1 MIRFLKNII
10 FIIFLSVNYI
20 YSQNKKIENMDV
32 KNLNYSEGNKL
43 IKDFNFKQIHYNP
56 NDKEHIY
63 YISTDKRFLIYFK
76 FINDFTLYNSIDDYE
91 RAMNAL
97 SEKKTIINFDSFH
110 DKIEERIF
118 FLNKFLGT
126 NISSLDKLD
135 NLNAFDKAIKDFG
148 IEKIDFNT
156 LFMNFFSYYYVVIRN
171 ELNYEN
177 FEIKLHDDDYE
188 VFVFSDEKDKR
199 EILSN
204 FQKMIT
210 DPDEEINFHLR
221 AKIIIKPFIISTG
234 NRR

>member
-1 MIRFLKNII
+1 MYVTNSFIETFALFRPSMITMLSCTEKDNVGSNSYRF
-10 FIIFLSVNYI
+10 
-20 YSQNKKIENMDV
+20 
-32 KNLNYSEGNKL
+32 
-43 IKDFNFKQIHYNP
+43 
-56 NDKEHIY
+56 
-63 YISTDKRFLIYFK
+63 TW
-76 FINDFTLYNSIDDYE
+76 
-91 RAMNAL
+91 
-97 SEKKTIINFDSFH
+97 
-110 DKIEERIF
+110 
-118 FLNKFLGT
+118 
-126 NISSLDKLD
+126 SS
-135 NLNAFDKAIKDFG
+135 
-148 IEKIDFNT
+148 
-156 LFMNFFSYYYVVIRN
+156 SH